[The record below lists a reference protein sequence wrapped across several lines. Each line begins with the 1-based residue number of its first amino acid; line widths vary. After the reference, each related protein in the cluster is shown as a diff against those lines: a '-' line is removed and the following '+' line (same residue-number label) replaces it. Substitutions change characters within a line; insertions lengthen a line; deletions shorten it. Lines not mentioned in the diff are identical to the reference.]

1 MKSIPLER
9 QSSASRSGNVAG
21 QVSGG
26 AAAVGARNL
35 AGAFLNGG
43 WQRVGFVLFAIGDN
57 FFGILLQAVVVQNII
72 VCGRVVVAAHEI
84 PYEILVL

>member
-1 MKSIPLER
+1 MLP
-9 QSSASRSGNVAG
+9 G
-21 QVSGG
+21 QGSGG
-26 AAAVGARNL
+26 DAAVGAHNL

-72 VCGRVVVAAHEI
+72 VCGRVVIAAHEI
-84 PYEILVL
+84 PYEIPVL